1 MFNATTHEFGDLF
14 QNRTATLL
22 IDDQNTFH
30 VFFGSALLPALRN
43 TGTISLVGFVE

>member
-14 QNRTATLL
+14 KIGLLLL
-22 IDDQNTFH
+22 IDDQNSFH

-43 TGTISLVGFVE
+43 TGMISLVGFVE